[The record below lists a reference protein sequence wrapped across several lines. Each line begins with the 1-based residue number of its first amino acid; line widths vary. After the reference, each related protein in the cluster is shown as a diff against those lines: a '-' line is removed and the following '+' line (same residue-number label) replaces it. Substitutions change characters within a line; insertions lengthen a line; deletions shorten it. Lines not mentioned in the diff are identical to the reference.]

1 MRSESSPIGQ
11 ESTRTF
17 TETARRAQIMAAAI
31 DTIAELGY
39 GQASLARIAE
49 TAGTS
54 KGVIIYHFGGKDE
67 LIRELVA
74 ELVAR
79 GVAYMEPQ
87 VDAEPTGAGKL
98 RAYIESNLAFMRE
111 NRNHMVA
118 IVEIAL
124 NARAA
129 DGSRLYDF
137 SVQDAGVA
145 ALEQLLAYFQGTGE
159 FRVGFDPHV
168 MAMAIRAAINAVP
181 AQLARDPALDVGH
194 HAREIADMFHI
205 ATRPGKAPG
214 PSVRQQSP
222 EERMKPHVRPHG
234 DEPAQRPG
242 SLARPLAR
250 GGIMTARVGASGP
263 PAGTARGDVAL
274 RAAGLTK
281 RYGSVV
287 ALDGLDLEVGVGEV
301 HAFLGPNGAGK
312 TTTIRILLGLLRK
325 ADAARQPARR
335 RPVARRGG
343 AAPAAGV
350 RSWRCDVV
358 AEPDRRGDHRPARP
372 AARRYQRQPAEGAD
386 RAVRPG
392 HLEARL
398 APTPGATGRRS
409 R

>member
-74 ELVAR
+74 GLVAR

-111 NRNHMVA
+111 NRNQMVA
-118 IVEIAL
+118 IFEIAL

-129 DGSRLYDF
+129 DGSRLYDV
-137 SVQDAGVA
+137 SVQDTGVA
-145 ALEQLLAYFQGTGE
+145 ALEQLLAYFQGTGD
-159 FRVGFDPHV
+159 FRAGFDPHV

-181 AQLARDPALDVGH
+181 AQLARDPGLDVAH

-205 ATRPGKAPG
+205 ATRPG
-214 PSVRQQSP
+214 S
-222 EERMKPHVRPHG
+222 H
-234 DEPAQRPG
+234 
-242 SLARPLAR
+242 
-250 GGIMTARVGASGP
+250 
-263 PAGTARGDVAL
+263 
-274 RAAGLTK
+274 
-281 RYGSVV
+281 
-287 ALDGLDLEVGVGEV
+287 
-301 HAFLGPNGAGK
+301 
-312 TTTIRILLGLLRK
+312 
-325 ADAARQPARR
+325 
-335 RPVARRGG
+335 PV
-343 AAPAAGV
+343 P
-350 RSWRCDVV
+350 
-358 AEPDRRGDHRPARP
+358 
-372 AARRYQRQPAEGAD
+372 
-386 RAVRPG
+386 
-392 HLEARL
+392 
-398 APTPGATGRRS
+398 
-409 R
+409 

>member
-1 MRSESSPIGQ
+1 MWSESSPIGQ

-17 TETARRAQIMAAAI
+17 TETARRAQIVAAAI

-39 GQASLARIAE
+39 GQASLARIAG

-74 ELVAR
+74 GLVAR

-87 VDAEPTGAGKL
+87 IDAEPTGAGKL

-159 FRVGFDPHV
+159 FRAGFDPHV

-205 ATRPGKAPG
+205 ATRPGEPG
-214 PSVRQQSP
+214 DQQSP
-222 EERMKPHVRPHG
+222 EE
-234 DEPAQRPG
+234 
-242 SLARPLAR
+242 
-250 GGIMTARVGASGP
+250 
-263 PAGTARGDVAL
+263 
-274 RAAGLTK
+274 
-281 RYGSVV
+281 
-287 ALDGLDLEVGVGEV
+287 
-301 HAFLGPNGAGK
+301 
-312 TTTIRILLGLLRK
+312 
-325 ADAARQPARR
+325 
-335 RPVARRGG
+335 
-343 AAPAAGV
+343 
-350 RSWRCDVV
+350 
-358 AEPDRRGDHRPARP
+358 
-372 AARRYQRQPAEGAD
+372 
-386 RAVRPG
+386 
-392 HLEARL
+392 
-398 APTPGATGRRS
+398 
-409 R
+409 

>member
-17 TETARRAQIMAAAI
+17 TETARRAQIVAAAI

-67 LIRELVA
+67 LMRELVA
-74 ELVAR
+74 EVVAR

-87 VDAEPTGAGKL
+87 IDAEPTGAGKL

-118 IVEIAL
+118 IVEVAL

-129 DGSRLYDF
+129 DGSRLYDV

-159 FRVGFDPHV
+159 FRAGFDPHV

-181 AQLARDPALDVGH
+181 AQLARDPALDVAH

-205 ATRPGKAPG
+205 ATRPG
-214 PSVRQQSP
+214 S
-222 EERMKPHVRPHG
+222 H
-234 DEPAQRPG
+234 
-242 SLARPLAR
+242 
-250 GGIMTARVGASGP
+250 
-263 PAGTARGDVAL
+263 
-274 RAAGLTK
+274 
-281 RYGSVV
+281 
-287 ALDGLDLEVGVGEV
+287 
-301 HAFLGPNGAGK
+301 
-312 TTTIRILLGLLRK
+312 
-325 ADAARQPARR
+325 
-335 RPVARRGG
+335 PV
-343 AAPAAGV
+343 P
-350 RSWRCDVV
+350 
-358 AEPDRRGDHRPARP
+358 
-372 AARRYQRQPAEGAD
+372 
-386 RAVRPG
+386 
-392 HLEARL
+392 
-398 APTPGATGRRS
+398 
-409 R
+409 

>member
-17 TETARRAQIMAAAI
+17 TETARRAQIVAAAI
-31 DTIAELGY
+31 ETIAELGY

-98 RAYIESNLAFMRE
+98 RAYIESNLAFMGE

-118 IVEIAL
+118 IFEIAL

-129 DGSRLYDF
+129 DGSRLYDV

-145 ALEQLLAYFQGTGE
+145 ALEQLLAYFQDTGE
-159 FRVGFDPHV
+159 FRAGFDPHV

-181 AQLARDPALDVGH
+181 AQLARDPALDVAH

-205 ATRPGKAPG
+205 ATRPG
-214 PSVRQQSP
+214 S
-222 EERMKPHVRPHG
+222 H
-234 DEPAQRPG
+234 
-242 SLARPLAR
+242 
-250 GGIMTARVGASGP
+250 
-263 PAGTARGDVAL
+263 
-274 RAAGLTK
+274 
-281 RYGSVV
+281 
-287 ALDGLDLEVGVGEV
+287 
-301 HAFLGPNGAGK
+301 
-312 TTTIRILLGLLRK
+312 
-325 ADAARQPARR
+325 
-335 RPVARRGG
+335 PV
-343 AAPAAGV
+343 P
-350 RSWRCDVV
+350 
-358 AEPDRRGDHRPARP
+358 
-372 AARRYQRQPAEGAD
+372 
-386 RAVRPG
+386 
-392 HLEARL
+392 
-398 APTPGATGRRS
+398 
-409 R
+409 

>member
-17 TETARRAQIMAAAI
+17 TETARRAQIVAAAI

-74 ELVAR
+74 GLVAR

-98 RAYIESNLAFMRE
+98 RAYIESNLAFMGE

-129 DGSRLYDF
+129 DGSRLYDI

-159 FRVGFDPHV
+159 FRVGFDPNV

-181 AQLARDPALDVGH
+181 AQLARDPALDVAH

-205 ATRPGKAPG
+205 ATRPG
-214 PSVRQQSP
+214 S
-222 EERMKPHVRPHG
+222 
-234 DEPAQRPG
+234 
-242 SLARPLAR
+242 
-250 GGIMTARVGASGP
+250 
-263 PAGTARGDVAL
+263 
-274 RAAGLTK
+274 
-281 RYGSVV
+281 
-287 ALDGLDLEVGVGEV
+287 
-301 HAFLGPNGAGK
+301 N
-312 TTTIRILLGLLRK
+312 
-325 ADAARQPARR
+325 
-335 RPVARRGG
+335 PV
-343 AAPAAGV
+343 P
-350 RSWRCDVV
+350 
-358 AEPDRRGDHRPARP
+358 
-372 AARRYQRQPAEGAD
+372 
-386 RAVRPG
+386 
-392 HLEARL
+392 
-398 APTPGATGRRS
+398 
-409 R
+409 